1 MTTESLSCELSE
13 SDLISHI
20 DCSALEQVAVAAYL
34 EQIQKCDRFLKR
46 ARSIASVESFKAD
59 SKHELIYLQLLRAAE
74 SFGQGL
80 MVCNEMDY
88 KSVSKTASPRNRL
101 TKAFDQIDSVN
112 PNFFPLAS
120 DPSLRGAHGT
130 NKDQSSIRSALTRQG
145 LLDLATKA
153 EWLLFAQMPLGVNL
167 FRLPKLTP
175 EEWITRFGKLLGN
188 HVLTMLNGTQYQV
201 TTNLNGSATALAI
214 VVSKDFD
221 KFS

>member
-1 MTTESLSCELSE
+1 MKTESLRCELSE
-13 SDLISHI
+13 SDLISRI
-20 DCSALEQVAVAAYL
+20 DSFALEQVAVAEYL
-34 EQIQKCDRFLKR
+34 EHMRKCDRFLKR

-74 SFGQGL
+74 NFGQGL

-88 KSVSKTASPRNRL
+88 KSISKAASPRNRL
-101 TKAFDQIDSVN
+101 MEVFDQIASVN

-120 DPSLRGAHGT
+120 EPSLRSADRP

-153 EWLLFAQMPLGVNL
+153 EWLLFAQIPLGVNL

-175 EEWITRFGKLLGN
+175 EEWITRFGKLLGK
-188 HVLTMLNGTQYQV
+188 HVLTMLNGSQYLI
-201 TTNLNGSATALAI
+201 TTNLNGSTTAQAMVGSNDLGK
-214 VVSKDFD
+214 VS
-221 KFS
+221 